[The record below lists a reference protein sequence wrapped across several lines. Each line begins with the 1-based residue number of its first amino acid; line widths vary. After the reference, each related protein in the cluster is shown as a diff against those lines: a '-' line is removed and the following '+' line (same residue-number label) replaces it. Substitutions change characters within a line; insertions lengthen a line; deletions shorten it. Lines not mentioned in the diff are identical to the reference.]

1 MLARPLGQCMLSPKP
16 CKCVATTS
24 QMLGFDEGEVM
35 LDKEELVMKSVTFS
49 PWIEGVSYQVAQ
61 QRSRSTSTDSEHWV
75 ERLRPDEAY
84 GSHRIRWRPLEDSV
98 ESTPVLGGRD
108 PWRKLSSTE
117 SLGSACTD
125 DGLETDRA
133 RHLEDG
139 EGKDVVE
146 KMEHTFD
153 V

>member
-1 MLARPLGQCMLSPKP
+1 MLSRPLGQCMLSPKP

-35 LDKEELVMKSVTFS
+35 LDKEELVMKTVTFS
-49 PWIEGVSYQVAQ
+49 PWIEGISYQVAQ

-75 ERLRPDEAY
+75 ERLRGDDAHM

-98 ESTPVLGGRD
+98 ESTPVLRGPD
-108 PWRKLSSTE
+108 PWHKLPSNE
-117 SLGSACTD
+117 SLGSVSTD
-125 DGLETDRA
+125 EGPEENPDP
-133 RHLEDG
+133 HLEDG
-139 EGKDVVE
+139 EGKDVE
-146 KMEHTFD
+146 KLECTFD